1 MKITN
6 TLGLCSL
13 LMLLCN
19 AQNVEA
25 TSTGV
30 LNVTGSIKIA
40 TCYFDSVEGQEHKDY
55 DWVMPK
61 VSAGNLHT
69 AGMTQGRSQGS
80 IAIGGVHCTNGY
92 TPYITLANGATVS
105 SDTGNLVNT
114 LSNEAENVEIRLLM
128 NDHPLD
134 LRTSPRV
141 GCAVI
146 VENRS
151 QCDISYEYYATGRAT
166 PGKVKSSVLFNISY
180 D

>member
-6 TLGLCSL
+6 ALGIISL
-13 LMLLCN
+13 VVLFGFGN
-19 AQNVEA
+19 SVEA
-25 TSTGV
+25 TSNGV

-55 DWVMPK
+55 DWGMPK

-69 AGMTQGRSQGS
+69 AGMTQGRSLGS

-105 SDTGNLVNT
+105 ANSGNLINT
-114 LSNEAENVEIRLLM
+114 LSGEAENVEIRLLM
-128 NDHPLD
+128 NDSPLD
-134 LRTSPRV
+134 LRTSPRI

-146 VENRS
+146 TNNQS
-151 QCDISYEYYATGRAT
+151 QCDIGYEYYATGRAT
-166 PGKVKSSVLFNISY
+166 PGKVKSSILFNVTY

>member
-13 LMLLCN
+13 LMLSGSGQH
-19 AQNVEA
+19 AEA
-25 TSTGV
+25 ASTGV

-40 TCYFDSVEGQEHKDY
+40 TCYFDSVEGQDHKDY

-61 VSAGNLHT
+61 VSVGGLHA

-92 TPYITLANGATVS
+92 TPYITLANGSTISADS
-105 SDTGNLVNT
+105 GNLLNT
-114 LSNEAENVEIRLLM
+114 LSGEAENVEIRLLM
-128 NDHPLD
+128 NDSPLD

-146 VENRS
+146 VNNQS

-166 PGKVKSSVLFNISY
+166 PGKVKSAIRFDVTY